1 MFNVTNHQGNAY
13 KNHNEISSTPVR
25 MTVIKKNTN
34 MGLPCWSR
42 VESSFQCRGCDSVPG
57 QGTKITH
64 AAEQPSLCA
73 TTTEPTHSRAHA
85 PQQDR
90 SACLNKDLAQPKLHI
105 YKKRTPITNVLEE
118 NPYSLLARM

>member
-1 MFNVTNHQGNAY
+1 MHIKTTMKYHP
-13 KNHNEISSTPVR
+13 HLSEWLSSKRIQIWDFLVGPV
-25 MTVIKKNTN
+25 
-34 MGLPCWSR
+34 